1 MTVIEAS
8 SVRVQ
13 TMSDSTLRLTVD
25 IEPRFANQAFQ
36 LFGKVGTPLALAGL
50 NSAKAEPEP
59 ERPKGGALSQWA
71 AMRCQDPEFC
81 TWLHGRERTLWDE
94 SVTLDARRGAMRGP
108 ATHAA
113 EVIRQLCEIES
124 RAELD
129 NDPHAAARF
138 DQHIRGPWQ
147 AHCRATGVT
156 A

>member
-50 NSAKAEPEP
+50 KSAKAEP

-71 AMRCQDPEFC
+71 AMRCGEVEFC
-81 TWLHGRERTLWDE
+81 NWLEKRYRAVWVKFYEAGK
-94 SVTLDARRGAMRGP
+94 P
-108 ATHAA
+108 AEAA
-113 EVIRQLCEIES
+113 AHVIRSLSGVES

-129 NDPHAAARF
+129 NDPRAAALF
-138 DQHIRGPWQ
+138 DQYIRGPWQ
-147 AHCRATGVT
+147 KHCIATGVT